1 MCYDLLHEM
10 IEVGLPPSYDI
21 PKKISGRA
29 HTEDGVPHPDILLTA
44 QMMGCLRIS
53 ISKASSLTGVSN
65 DATNS
70 VPSIFSDMLTI
81 SMMSL

>member
-1 MCYDLLHEM
+1 MCYDSLHEM

-29 HTEDGVPHPDILLTA
+29 DTEDGVPNPDILLTT

-65 DATNS
+65 DVTNS
-70 VPSIFSDMLTI
+70 VPSIFSHVLTMA
-81 SMMSL
+81 MMSL